1 MKTRKASQIS
11 QNLHTMKNASQ
22 RDMVQQKVTADALRF
37 RNNNVD
43 PHSALSQ
50 TQFLSPEKSHLDSP
64 TRNYPSIVSENV
76 PYNSR

>member
-1 MKTRKASQIS
+1 
-11 QNLHTMKNASQ
+11 MKNASQ
-22 RDMVQQKVTADALRF
+22 RDIVQQKAKAEVIRF

-64 TRNYPSIVSENV
+64 TKNYPSIVSENV